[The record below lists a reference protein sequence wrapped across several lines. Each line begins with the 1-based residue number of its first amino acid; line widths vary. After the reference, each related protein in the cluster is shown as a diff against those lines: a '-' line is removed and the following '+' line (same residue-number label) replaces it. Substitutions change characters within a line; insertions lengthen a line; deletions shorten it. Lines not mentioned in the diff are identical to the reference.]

1 MARVLKGGNKGEGKS
16 IFRSGLVVVQFG
28 LALAMIVS
36 TLIVVQQL
44 NYMKNKDIGFNKDQ
58 MILIDMNQEANK
70 KFEILKNE
78 LKRSSLVYGVT
89 AQWSTTRK

>member
-1 MARVLKGGNKGEGKS
+1 
-16 IFRSGLVVVQFG
+16 
-28 LALAMIVS
+28 
-36 TLIVVQQL
+36 
-44 NYMKNKDIGFNKDQ
+44 
-58 MILIDMNQEANK
+58 MNQEANK